1 MHTSQTCPSTHTP
14 HAHIWKAQNS
24 SPEVDLSGEQAHK
37 TKRLLLVWGIL
48 FFSLQVQNLHT
59 GACPQ
64 AAPEGPSMSAAPEAP
79 DPAREAYNLN
89 FLFLKPQFLVASTRS
104 GPQASENDCVCQLL
118 SHMPFSL
125 APARGVAELLLEQM
139 NVTVTERLA
148 SLVMPPKAHHNH
160 PEVELSPA
168 TVN

>member
-1 MHTSQTCPSTHTP
+1 MFVESY
-14 HAHIWKAQNS
+14 
-24 SPEVDLSGEQAHK
+24 
-37 TKRLLLVWGIL
+37 